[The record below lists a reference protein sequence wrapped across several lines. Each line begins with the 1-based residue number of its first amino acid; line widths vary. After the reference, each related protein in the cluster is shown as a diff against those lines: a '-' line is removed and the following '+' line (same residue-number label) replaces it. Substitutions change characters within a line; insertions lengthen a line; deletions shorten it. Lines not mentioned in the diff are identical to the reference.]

1 LNSISRNPEQQSRLP
16 VLEFTVQ
23 VEVMQPRGVT
33 VRRKSFAVAF
43 TLIELLVVVAII
55 AVLAALL
62 LPALARAKESA
73 RRTACANSLRQ
84 LRLATG
90 VYCTDNAAQFPPR
103 GPGDHWP
110 AQLRAHYENV
120 KLLACPSDAA
130 ANDSTAV
137 TNLAP
142 DAAPRSY
149 LMNGFQDV
157 YSAEEIVVLKTAPY
171 PAIKETEIVHPSETV
186 LFGEKAS
193 ICTKFYLFLTSD
205 ASLWLSDPEEGRHGG
220 TRQSPNSSGNSNYA
234 FIDGSVRVIKYGK
247 ALCPINLWAVSD
259 DSRTRYAVCRAE

>member
-1 LNSISRNPEQQSRLP
+1 MRARGATPRTESIA
-16 VLEFTVQ
+16 T
-23 VEVMQPRGVT
+23 
-33 VRRKSFAVAF
+33 AF
-43 TLIELLVVVAII
+43 TLIELLVVVAVI

-62 LPALARAKESA
+62 LPALARGKESA
-73 RRTACANSLRQ
+73 RRTACANNLRQ

-90 VYCTDNAAQFPPR
+90 IYCTDNTAQFPPR

-110 AQLRAHYENV
+110 AQLRAHYENLKV
-120 KLLACPSDAA
+120 LACPSDVA
-130 ANDSTAV
+130 ANDSAVV
-137 TNLAP
+137 TNAMP
-142 DAAPRSY
+142 DAAPHSY

-157 YSAEEIVVLKTAPY
+157 YSAEDIVVLKTAQY

-193 ICTKFYLFLTSD
+193 ICTKFYLLLTSD

-220 TRQSPNSSGNSNYA
+220 TQRVPNSSGNSNYA